1 MEAKDLNKYQ
11 KEIVKYYFE
20 NLESNML
27 INALAG
33 TGKSTTAKTLLDH
46 TPSYSV
52 YLAFNTSIANE
63 FKRKMKNPKVRVS
76 TLHALSYSLLVGNV
90 KDAEGKL
97 SNESAKLTVDYL
109 KIYRILDSILA
120 QKFKNIG
127 FEQKMFLKENYVTL
141 FNLLRTIGK
150 DFTIANIEEVVKEHN
165 LFQDFTENC
174 FPAPEIGEIV
184 STIKLINSED
194 LRIFEEEKTLDFTDM
209 LYITYLKLKSGEWHP
224 MYYLTFFNIIVD
236 EVQDLSNVQL
246 FLLKYFKRKDGRFV
260 FLGDANQAIYM
271 FSGANSQAF
280 NSIPKLFAPVKQF
293 DLPITYRCPLKHI
306 KEVKRLFGIELEPKN
321 DAIEGSIKTINKKD
335 IFKYI
340 KPGDMIISRKN
351 KWFGDIVLELAKKN
365 IPVYIGNKDMVDTID
380 KKTNADLYKTV
391 SLLINSVNKEIT
403 NYYNNLHEK
412 MKELEEENSTEIELE
427 TIDTNSKIDA
437 LIVLKELAESFNDTN
452 KKDMSTLAFKLY
464 LKKVLNTNYDRD
476 AVKISSVHKAKGLE
490 AKNVFVL
497 NEGKVC
503 YSPLNSKEQNQQ
515 EKNLSYI
522 SYTRSKENL
531 YLVREEIL
539 DEK

>member
-1 MEAKDLNKYQ
+1 MEIKELNKYQ
-11 KEIVKYYFE
+11 KEIIKYYFE
-20 NLESNML
+20 NLQSNML

-33 TGKSTTAKTLLDH
+33 TGKSTTARMLLEH

-63 FKRKMKNPKVRVS
+63 FKRKIKNPKVRVS

-90 KDAEGKL
+90 KDSEEKL
-97 SNESAKLTVDYL
+97 FNESSNLTVDHL
-109 KIYRILDSILA
+109 KIYRILDRILS

-127 FEQKMFLKENYVTL
+127 FEQKMFLKENYVSL

-150 DFTIANIEEVVKEHN
+150 DFTINNIENIIKEHN
-165 LFQDFTENC
+165 LFQDFSENG
-174 FPAPEIGEIV
+174 FPIPEIGEIV

-194 LRIFEEEKTLDFTDM
+194 LRIFEEERTLDFTDM

-280 NSIPKLFAPVKQF
+280 YSIPKLFSPVKQF

-306 KEVKRLFGIELEPKN
+306 KEVKKIFGIELEPKS
-321 DAIEGSIKTINKKD
+321 DAIEGNIKIINKKE

-365 IPVYIGNKDMVDTID
+365 IPVFIGNKDMVDI
-380 KKTNADLYKTV
+380 KKKKINTEKYKTV
-391 SLLINSVNKEIT
+391 SKLIYSIDTEIK
-403 NYYNNLHEK
+403 NYYNNLHKK
-412 MKELEEENSTEIELE
+412 MEELEKENNTEIELE
-427 TIDTNSKIDA
+427 DIDTNSKIDA

-464 LKKVLNTNYDRD
+464 IEKVLNTNYNRD

-531 YLVREEIL
+531 YLVREEVK